1 MRKEKVTHAASI
13 EQKFAGKDTIDFLQ
27 DKQLTRTTY
36 CWYQVATQSLA
47 ICRQLNDVCPI
58 CLDEFQEKKMIKIN
72 CGHLFHS
79 QCIEQWITV
88 NARCPVCRKRL

>member
-13 EQKFAGKDTIDFLQ
+13 EQKFAGKDTIDFGQ
-27 DKQLTRTTY
+27 DKQLPRTTY

-47 ICRQLNDVCPI
+47 ICPI
-58 CLDEFQEKKMIKIN
+58 SLDEFQEKKVIKIN

-88 NARCPVCRKRL
+88 NARCPVCRKRLRFQ